1 LALSPADRLHVS
13 RAASG
18 LTPAEV
24 EDQYRKI
31 RSAAVQS
38 WLTMLVV
45 CASGAVFVGWPA
57 IFAALAAVHTCG
69 LPFVLAYARR
79 WRDGLLHEAGRKPI
93 A

>member
-1 LALSPADRLHVS
+1 LALSSADRLHVS

-45 CASGAVFVGWPA
+45 CASGAVFLGWPA

-79 WRDGLLHEAGRKPI
+79 WRDGLLRGGREPI

>member
-1 LALSPADRLHVS
+1 VS

-38 WLTMLVV
+38 WLTVLVV
-45 CASGAVFVGWPA
+45 CASGAVFVGWA
-57 IFAALAAVHTCG
+57 AFFAALAAVHTCG

-79 WRDGLLHEAGRKPI
+79 WRDGLLTRDNERRP
-93 A
+93 